1 MFDITVEDVLA
12 VYGQLKDRYCLA
24 LTTTAA
30 LNEGFTIDCPIIV
43 GKAHGQI
50 IELYED
56 DGIFVLDVM
65 DEAQTKGT
73 HWHPND
79 VDAAVAYIEEFM
91 EGRSDYDLYPFK
103 QKKGSL
109 SHRTIFESIATL
121 IRE

>member
-1 MFDITVEDVLA
+1 MFDITAEDLIA
-12 VYGQLKDRYCLA
+12 VYEQLKDRYPLT

-30 LNEGFTIDCPIIV
+30 LDEDFTVDCPIIV

-56 DGIFVLDVM
+56 GSYFVLDVM

-79 VDAAVAYIEEFM
+79 VEGAIDDITEFM
-91 EGRSDYDLYPFK
+91 DGKSDYKLYPFK
-103 QKKGSL
+103 Q
-109 SHRTIFESIATL
+109 
-121 IRE
+121 